1 MTQKQKP
8 IIPVIIIGG
17 GLSGLSAAKRLKEAG
32 VPIILLEGRDRLGGR
47 AHTIDI
53 ARNQTSW
60 IDMGPG
66 WIEDHLTNP
75 AYHLLR
81 DIGAEVHQT
90 DVGPSTLRIY
100 DQRSARWLGLIPT
113 LWAFIKVGWNLS
125 RFSKLRP
132 NTSKF
137 NNLSERIDVVLG
149 KRPKRE
155 HLYLFKIV
163 FESLIGSPTYDIHQN
178 LLSDDLWEFINP
190 EEKSQV
196 MISGGFRIL
205 VELLR
210 DSLSDDEAS
219 DDIVMLNQ
227 TVSRISIQQDASAQ
241 PKVQTVQVE
250 TADGKIFEGSHVIVT
265 VPLGVLKAGTIT
277 FDPPLPTSKQDV
289 IERIGFGS
297 VEKVVMTFKNAFW
310 RRNPQKEAHF
320 FSIPDPISSHGSFI
334 DVSTSSGAGPG
345 LPTSPCLA
353 SVFGPPKAAWVAE
366 NPEAA
371 VEEVLSELQMMFP
384 DTFEPP
390 VATATSNW
398 TTSPFSGGCY
408 PYTSVDTQPGDFIK
422 MAEPTHGGRVLF
434 AGDACAEGV
443 ALGYVDGAMIAGER
457 AADVLLAAEER
468 ELK

>member
-8 IIPVIIIGG
+8 VIIVGG
-17 GLSGLSAAKRLKEAG
+17 GVSGLSAAKRLKKAG

-47 AHTIDI
+47 VHTVDI
-53 ARNQTSW
+53 AGNQASW
-60 IDMGPG
+60 VELGPF

-81 DIGAEVHQT
+81 DIGAQVHQI
-90 DVGPSTLRIY
+90 DIGPSTLRIY
-100 DQRSARWLGLIPT
+100 DQLSARWLGWIAT
-113 LWAFIKVGWNLS
+113 LWAFLKVTWNFS
-125 RFSKLRP
+125 RFGKLRS

-137 NNLSERIDVVLG
+137 NNLGERIDVVIG

-155 HLYLFKIV
+155 YLYLFKI
-163 FESLIGSPTYDIHQN
+163 FLEGLNGGRTYETHQN
-178 LLSDDLWEFINP
+178 LLSDDLWEFNKP

-196 MISGGFRIL
+196 LISGGFRLL

-210 DSLSDDEAS
+210 DSLFADE
-219 DDIVMLNQ
+219 VMLNQ
-227 TVSRISIQQDASAQ
+227 TVSRISIQQDPSTQ
-241 PKVQTVQVE
+241 PPVQIE

-297 VEKVVMTFKNAFW
+297 IEKVVMTFKNAFW
-310 RRNPQKEAHF
+310 RRNPQKQDHF
-320 FSIPDPISSHGSFI
+320 FSIPDPIASHGSFI

-345 LPTSPCLA
+345 SPTSPCLA
-353 SVFGPPKAAWVAE
+353 CVFGPPKAAWVAE

-422 MAEPTHGGRVLF
+422 FAEPTHDGKILF
-434 AGDACAEGV
+434 AGDTCAEGV
-443 ALGYVDGAMIAGER
+443 ALGYVEGAMAAGER
-457 AADVLLAAEER
+457 AADAIIATVADSQWV
-468 ELK
+468 

>member
-1 MTQKQKP
+1 MTQIQKP
-8 IIPVIIIGG
+8 IIIVGG
-17 GLSGLSAAKRLKEAG
+17 GAAGLSAAKRLKAAG
-32 VPIILLEGRDRLGGR
+32 VPILLLEGRDRLGGR
-47 AHTIDI
+47 AHTLDVGG
-53 ARNQTSW
+53 NQSTWIEMGAGW
-60 IDMGPG
+60 ID
-66 WIEDHLTNP
+66 DHLTNP

-81 DIGAEVHQT
+81 DSGAEVHQT
-90 DVGPSTLRIY
+90 DVGPSTVRMY
-100 DQRSARWLGLIPT
+100 DQRSGRWLGLIPT
-113 LWAFIKVGWNLS
+113 LWAFIKIGWNLS

-210 DSLSDDEAS
+210 DSLSADE
-219 DDIVMLNQ
+219 VMLNQ

-241 PKVQTVQVE
+241 PPVQVE

-320 FSIPDPISSHGSFI
+320 FSIPDPIASHGSFI

-398 TTSPFSGGCY
+398 TSSPFSRGCY
-408 PYTSVDTQPGDFIK
+408 PYTSVDTRPGDFIK
-422 MAEPTHGGRVLF
+422 FAEPTHDGKVLF

-443 ALGYVDGAMIAGER
+443 ALGYVEAAMDSGER
-457 AADVLLAAEER
+457 AADMVLAA
-468 ELK
+468 KV